1 MKKVRV
7 SLSTAGIEQL
17 EKELQEYRKWQEE
30 KAKLLAE
37 RLATLGASV
46 ASIRFARA
54 TYTGV
59 KDATI
64 TVEAITNGYAVKAN
78 GESVL
83 FLEFGSGIT
92 YGGGHPENS
101 EFGMGPGTYPTD
113 TRMRTASDGNR
124 YKNWENPDG
133 WYLPKSAGGGHTYG
147 NPPAMAM
154 YEARKTIIRE
164 LPRIVKEVFNG

>member
-7 SLSTAGIEQL
+7 QLSTAGIEQL
-17 EKELQEYRKWQEE
+17 EKELQEYRKWQEA
-30 KAKLLAE
+30 KAKELAE

-54 TYTGV
+54 TYTGI
-59 KDATI
+59 KDTTI
-64 TVEAITNGYAVKAN
+64 TVEQIANGYAVKAD

-101 EFGMGPGTYPTD
+101 EFGMGPGTYP
-113 TRMRTASDGNR
+113 DGKGHWDDPR
-124 YKNWENPDG
+124 G
-133 WYLPKSAGGGHTYG
+133 WWIPKSAGGGHTYG

-164 LPRIVKEVFNG
+164 LPRIVKEVFSG

>member
-7 SLSTAGIEQL
+7 PLSTAGIEQL
-17 EKELQEYRKWQEE
+17 EKELQEYRKWQEA
-30 KAKLLAE
+30 KAKELAE

-54 TYTGV
+54 TYTGI
-59 KDATI
+59 KDTTI
-64 TVEAITNGYAVKAN
+64 TVEQIANGYAVKAD

-83 FLEFGSGIT
+83 LLEFGSGLT

-101 EFGMGPGTYPTD
+101 EFGMGPGTYP
-113 TRMRTASDGNR
+113 DGKGHWDDPR
-124 YKNWENPDG
+124 G
-133 WYLPKSAGGGHTYG
+133 WWIPKSAGGGHTYG

-164 LPRIVKEVFNG
+164 LPRIVKEVFSG